1 MRKYEKK
8 KANALHMITP
18 LEQGILKI
26 SANSRQAKGALILGT
41 THSSSTSVPL
51 HFPML
56 FPLKICIATKNW
68 LLNVM
73 TKNPIYLQ
81 CLEGTSKLW
90 DFYYGTLKP

>member
-1 MRKYEKK
+1 MRKYEK

-26 SANSRQAKGALILGT
+26 ISANSRQAEGALILGT
-41 THSSSTSVPL
+41 THSFSMSVPL
-51 HFPML
+51 HFPMP

-73 TKNPIYLQ
+73 TKNPILFTMF
-81 CLEGTSKLW
+81 GRNFK
-90 DFYYGTLKP
+90 TLGFL